1 MEKTIKSKVLMLAM
15 VLMFLTLIFGVTF
28 AFKTAAY
35 ADSVEAAPKCSVV
48 AHGGVINNIAS
59 KWTIDL
65 GKVVSIKLDEK
76 KWGGGNI

>member
-35 ADSVEAAPKCSVV
+35 ADSA
-48 AHGGVINNIAS
+48 
-59 KWTIDL
+59 
-65 GKVVSIKLDEK
+65 
-76 KWGGGNI
+76 